1 MVADTFV
8 SGDVQKREERQ
19 NSDEH
24 ANRDAEDRGENF
36 VHRAN

>member
-8 SGDVQKREERQ
+8 SGDVQEREERQ

-24 ANRDAEDRGENF
+24 ANRDAEDSGANS